1 LSLTEQVLF
10 ETMMCFDNKKKVWSM
25 YFLHCATLSKNP
37 WNSQNKISIDTDL
50 LIMINLIT
58 NNTLVLLEVYFINLN
73 LFFSFVIQNLI
84 DITWIQFKVWGGG
97 GPIRLIITFFGWL
110 PFKEKKKKF
119 LDSLKCRPSFFC
131 TTCMNE
137 DPGVEAHVTNWTN
150 N

>member
-1 LSLTEQVLF
+1 LKYVLF
-10 ETMMCFDNKKKVWSM
+10 
-25 YFLHCATLSKNP
+25 TLCNSLKNP

-110 PFKEKKKKF
+110 PFKEKKKSFWIAWNVGRPFSVQLAWTKIQE
-119 LDSLKCRPSFFC
+119 LKHTLQIGRTIKPRFESWS
-131 TTCMNE
+131 
-137 DPGVEAHVTNWTN
+137 PG
-150 N
+150 